1 MSRELAI
8 DLLEVALYINSV
20 ARQPKTSREIVYDI
34 SRYIDLN
41 YQHDFYTE
49 TDHRG
54 VFIPFLYDWVQE
66 GN

>member
-1 MSRELAI
+1 MSRQLAI

-20 ARQPKTSREIVYDI
+20 ASQPKTSRDIVYDI
-34 SRYIDLN
+34 SRYIDSN

-49 TDHRG
+49 TDNRG